1 MHEVRDS
8 AIRAM
13 DLIIAGRMKHKD
25 DQALF
30 QALQSLKS
38 EHISILREYIA
49 HATDDTL
56 FSFLRMIEEKQNFDL
71 IAYTSEDKKEF
82 VSLKAISDLLFSE
95 LYTDEGWIAKYSAY
109 PPSIK

>member
-1 MHEVRDS
+1 VKDVRDD
-8 AIRAM
+8 AVHILNLTM
-13 DLIIAGRMKHKD
+13 TGKMKHPE
-25 DQALF
+25 DQAMF
-30 QALQSLKS
+30 AALQHFSASQIQTL
-38 EHISILREYIA
+38 EQYILNAIDG
-49 HATDDTL
+49 AT
-56 FSFLRMIEEKQNFDL
+56 FRFLRLIEEKDTLDL